1 MLALCLRFRGGLQ
14 KDERGK
20 HLEAVA
26 VGCGMQ
32 KDAVGCRIYFFLILL
47 PCFHSPRVP
56 FPVHSHCCPIRWIP
70 RDSKVNPA
78 EEGRA
83 LMFLISC

>member
-1 MLALCLRFRGGLQ
+1 MLGQPQVVLRQEGWCTLGSTPRSPPKASTQIYLFRL
-14 KDERGK
+14 
-20 HLEAVA
+20 H
-26 VGCGMQ
+26 CSNY
-32 KDAVGCRIYFFLILL
+32 YFFSSSS

-78 EEGRA
+78 EKGRTVN
-83 LMFLISC
+83 LSR